1 MVLAAPSHVKPSLYV
16 GALGL
21 LLSGC
26 GATEG
31 PAAVAKSPWL
41 IPGTGQ
47 QNAASG
53 SSAEHYFP
61 LVDGMVYTYTT
72 VNEVGEEGILVARVH
87 RADPFHG
94 ELRFPT
100 GAKAFELAPDGVVWH
115 GRGGETSYVI
125 KLPLKV
131 GTTWRGEHGGQSRI
145 LNSEAII
152 DTPAGHYENCIQTL
166 EERLGDRPTRYSTT
180 FCPDVGVVQIE
191 VATGANYE
199 RAALKSYAPPLR
211 MREDGTDKLPAGT
224 PDLPGP

>member
-1 MVLAAPSHVKPSLYV
+1 MKSTCSAA
-16 GALGL
+16 ALGL
-21 LLSGC
+21 LLAAC
-26 GATEG
+26 GGTDG
-31 PAAVAKSPWL
+31 PVAVANSRWL
-41 IPGTGQ
+41 VPGTGQ

-53 SSAEHYFP
+53 TAVERFFP
-61 LVDGMVYTYTT
+61 LIDGMVYTYTT

-87 RADPFHG
+87 RTDAYHG

-100 GAKAFELAPDGVVWH
+100 GAKAFELSPDGVLLN
-115 GRGGETSYVI
+115 GRSGEPSYVI
-125 KLPLKV
+125 KLPLRE

-145 LNSEAII
+145 LNTEAVVQ
-152 DTPAGHYENCIQTL
+152 TPAGHYEGCVQTL

-180 FCPDVGVVQIE
+180 FCPEVGVVQIE

-211 MREDGTDKLPAGT
+211 MREDGTTKLPPGT